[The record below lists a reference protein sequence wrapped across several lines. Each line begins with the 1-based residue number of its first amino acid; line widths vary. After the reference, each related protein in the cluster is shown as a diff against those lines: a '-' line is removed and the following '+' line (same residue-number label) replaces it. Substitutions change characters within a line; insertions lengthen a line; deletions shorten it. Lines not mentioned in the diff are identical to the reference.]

1 MKARTTLLL
10 IVVMSVTL
18 LQAGIPEPDMTLFG
32 EVSVS
37 GRPIGA
43 HDDVSIIA
51 RVSGDPNS
59 LVGAYRMGDNPM
71 AGDYYVLRI
80 RLESLADGSSQSPNA
95 ALIGQ
100 MVDIFVKTSYYVEV
114 PAGSV
119 TIHESG
125 VAQHLDLYNGSVVFP
140 DADLNTDGI
149 VNLKDFA
156 AVAQCWDRKDCAA
169 VNDWCG
175 GADIGHS
182 TAVDFSDVLEVA
194 NSWLETALIP

>member
-1 MKARTTLLL
+1 MRAKTTVLL
-10 IVVMSVTL
+10 IIVMNATA

-32 EVSVS
+32 EVTV
-37 GRPIGA
+37 GDRPIGE
-43 HDDVSIIA
+43 HDNVSIIA

-59 LVGAYRMGDNPM
+59 LVGAYRMGDNPT

-100 MVDIFVKTSYYVEV
+100 MVDIFIKTSGYLEL

-125 VAQHLDLYNGSVVFP
+125 VAQHLDLQSGSMVFS
-140 DADLNTDGI
+140 DADLNIDGI
-149 VNLKDFA
+149 VNLVDFA
-156 AVAQCWDRKDCAA
+156 IVAQCWDRKDCAA

-182 TAVDFSDVLEVA
+182 SAVDFSDLLEVA
-194 NSWLETALIP
+194 TSWLEIASP